1 MQTALA
7 KLIGCNGRRDIIRII
22 DVIYWATLG
31 ERGLCPGVKPCG
43 GVIPDDSGRVI
54 CRAAAALEVCDPARL
69 SGRMQPGVEG
79 ERLLKFQAIE
89 TCGLEQVENQVPAM
103 SRYRARNRHEAMA
116 TKTIIAKGL
125 LARARNPRSQPIGVW
140 HGVAFDG
147 AAATPGSKRAVAEAT
162 WRHYSEAIRVHTWP
176 CNTRSPLSAFAAHDS
191 H

>member
-54 CRAAAALEVCDPARL
+54 CRAAAALEVCDPSRL

-116 TKTIIAKGL
+116 TKKIIAKGL
-125 LARARNPRSQPIGVW
+125 LARGRNPRRSQLGFGTASRSTAWTRRPEASVGLQRRL
-140 HGVAFDG
+140 G
-147 AAATPGSKRAVAEAT
+147 AR
-162 WRHYSEAIRVHTWP
+162 YSEAVPAHTWP
-176 CNTRSPLSAFAAHDS
+176 CKRPGALVRIRRA
-191 H
+191 